1 VQHGDLCVKI
11 CEQKKLVA
19 ESEEEL
25 VRKLG
30 GRVAFERALGSLDG
44 RADAREFLT
53 RRRTLGLLYTMMSE
67 VETAPHA
74 VFVAVNK

>member
-11 CEQKKLVA
+11 CEQKSLVA

-25 VRKLG
+25 VEKLG
-30 GRVAFERALGSLDG
+30 GRDAFERSLGSLGG
-44 RADAREFLT
+44 RADARQFLI
-53 RRRTLGLLYTMMSE
+53 RRRTLGLLYTMLSE

-74 VFVAVNK
+74 VFVAENK